1 MKKVT
6 LMNLRIRTLSWLFAL
21 LLLTLL
27 TISACGGS
35 IGSTEPQAAYAQV
48 TEQGAL
54 LLDVRTPEEFRQN
67 RIKGARN
74 IPITELK
81 QRLQVIETL
90 VAGDRDHPI
99 VVYCARGYRA
109 SQAQEIL
116 LDAGFK
122 KVTNLGG
129 IHDWP
134 EPEAVQ

>member
-6 LMNLRIRTLSWLFAL
+6 LICQKFRTLTWLFAL
-21 LLLTLL
+21 LLLSLL
-27 TISACGGS
+27 TVSGCGGS
-35 IGSTEPQAAYAQV
+35 VEGSEPKAAYVQV
-48 TEQGAL
+48 KEQGAL

-67 RIKGARN
+67 RIKGAKN
-74 IPITELK
+74 VPITELK
-81 QRLQVIETL
+81 QRLQEIETL
-90 VAGDRDHPI
+90 VEGNRDHPI

-109 SQAQEIL
+109 SQARDIL

-134 EPEAVQ
+134 ETFR